1 MINVLEN
8 INKLTP
14 IKKYTLLIGIIS
26 LVLIILVFFFF
37 NSQFNKFIL
46 IFGSMWLFYLVI
58 FMSLNI
64 SDEYRFYLL

>member
-58 FMSLNI
+58 YMSLNI

>member
-26 LVLIILVFFFF
+26 LVLIILVFVFFK
-37 NSQFNKFIL
+37 SQFNKFIL

-58 FMSLNI
+58 FMSLHI
-64 SDEYRFYLL
+64 SDESHFYLL